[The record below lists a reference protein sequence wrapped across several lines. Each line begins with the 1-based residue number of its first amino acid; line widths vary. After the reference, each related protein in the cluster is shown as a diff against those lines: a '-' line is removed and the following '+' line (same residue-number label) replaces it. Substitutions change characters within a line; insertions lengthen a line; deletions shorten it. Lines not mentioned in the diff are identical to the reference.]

1 MTKVDLTSAFLIHRR
16 AFKES
21 SLLLDFFTLEYGKIR
36 LVGRSLR
43 KSKTSIQVFQHLKIS
58 YSGKGDLK
66 GLNNWEVDDVPRRL
80 QGESLILGM
89 YVNELISRLLQD
101 QDPHY
106 ELFVMYRD
114 FVNKLTEIDTALHH
128 WLLRLF
134 ENNLLQELGYGI
146 DLSCDV
152 VGNEIN
158 QELMYEYQ
166 HQGGFA
172 PSVTGKISGKLIY
185 QLLADDINNMP
196 DLVQLKVCRDLNRLR
211 LKSLLG
217 DKPLQS
223 RSLFFSR

>member
-1 MTKVDLTSAFLIHRR
+1 MTKIELTSAFLIHRR

-21 SLLLDFFTLEYGKIR
+21 SLLLDFFTHEYGKIR

-114 FVNKLTEIDTALHH
+114 FVNQLTEIDAALHH

-134 ENNLLQELGYGI
+134 ENNLLQELGYGV
-146 DLSCDV
+146 DLSYDV

-158 QELMYEYQ
+158 QDLMYEYQ

-211 LKSLLG
+211 LKPLLG